1 MIWDLSFFT
10 LLYLQLLG
18 VVKQCHALKLK
29 LLSEGGKVKLQG
41 KCGMF
46 LDAPRIKIWYPNIPL
61 ERASGIVFG
70 SFVDRWLA

>member
-10 LLYLQLLG
+10 LSYLQLLG
-18 VVKQCHALKLK
+18 VVKQCHTLKLK
-29 LLSEGGKVKLQG
+29 LLSDGGKAKLQR

-46 LDAPRIKIWYPNIPL
+46 LDALRKKIWYPSIPL

-70 SFVDRWLA
+70 SFVEGRLA